1 MTCTSGGMAALNLWV
16 KRNATFRRTFQFSS
30 DDGENYN
37 ILGWNFE
44 MEVRPSLGSGTT
56 IFTVNLTPNAN
67 GSVITITDP
76 TPDPTTGLGGG
87 EIEVYIANEDIL
99 LVPEASPVS
108 DPATYVYDLVATDD
122 EGDFAPFVGGSFS
135 VIPGV
140 TEL

>member
-1 MTCTSGGMAALNLWV
+1 MSCTSGGMAQLALWV

-30 DDGENYN
+30 DDGETYD
-37 ILGWNFE
+37 ITGWGFE
-44 MEVRPSLGSGTT
+44 LEVRPSLGSDTVV
-56 IFTVNLTPNAN
+56 FTVNLTPNAN

-76 TPDPTTGLGGG
+76 APINGEGGG
-87 EIEVYIANEDIL
+87 EIEIYISNEDIL

-108 DPATYVYDLVATDD
+108 DPTIYVYDLVATDI
-122 EGDFAPFVGGSFS
+122 EGDFAPFFGGSFT